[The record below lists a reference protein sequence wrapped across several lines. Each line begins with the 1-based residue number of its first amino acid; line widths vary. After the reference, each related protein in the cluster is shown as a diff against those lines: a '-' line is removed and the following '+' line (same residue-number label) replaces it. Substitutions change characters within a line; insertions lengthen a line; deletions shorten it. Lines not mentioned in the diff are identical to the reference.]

1 MVRTDFVVA
10 LLSAEEKGNHV
21 EWWDWALGSLDI
33 VADGDTRVLVDS
45 FVATLGAG
53 CFAAVRAGGL
63 VVSAEAGDS
72 AGRLLIPGL
81 LRLRLCNLPF
91 PAGVATAGY
100 PGRDQCPGLAKSRIA
115 RTPQWDQGKLAP
127 RGARRAGKRVNK
139 IR

>member
-72 AGRLLIPGL
+72 TGRVVDAGTVE
-81 LRLRLCNLPF
+81 
-91 PAGVATAGY
+91 AQVM
-100 PGRDQCPGLAKSRIA
+100 
-115 RTPQWDQGKLAP
+115 
-127 RGARRAGKRVNK
+127 
-139 IR
+139 